1 VAVDTEAW
9 PSLRVAAPPRQPR
22 ARVEP
27 LRFPALP
34 ATLLVQLA
42 GGAATLAGVWLAFG
56 LAAVLIVGGLAATV
70 LGALREAGRV

>member
-27 LRFPALP
+27 LRFPTLP
-34 ATLLVQLA
+34 ATLLVQLG
-42 GGAATLAGVWLAFG
+42 GGAATLAGVYMVLG
-56 LAAVLIVGGLAATV
+56 LGVMLIVGGLAAVV
-70 LGALREAGRV
+70 LGALREAGRI